1 MSKSMIRMGII
12 AICLMSQ
19 GCVALPIISTVASL
33 TGTYMS
39 YRAATATKVEVL
51 SRDCLILTEPL
62 YMSRESVLIAAD
74 KRKIAA
80 QNMAREKICVNEPAQ

>member
-1 MSKSMIRMGII
+1 ML
-12 AICLMSQ
+12 CLS
-19 GCVALPIISTVASL
+19 GCIALPIISTAASL

-62 YMSRESVLIAAD
+62 YMSRESVLVIED

-80 QNMAREKICVNEPAQ
+80 QNMAREKICTDNAPTQ